1 LVILA
6 LSVTLSINLILPEP
20 LLLSPSNI
28 KFKSPVSL
36 LTISNVFASFPNLR
50 IPVLFSAPTEYPMLT
65 FGTPLSDITST
76 DVFDSFLIVTSELGI
91 ADPTPTLPVLSAVSA
106 VPPVPTFN
114 SVDAVVIPEFTS
126 PVTSPVRFPVTLPV
140 TFPVNAPTKLVDVV
154 TPLTDKPV
162 ELLVKAAPTAKA
174 VAVTLARVDIPVELI
189 FPSTLPVIFPVT
201 LPVRLPVTFP
211 TTSPVTGPAIAP
223 TKLEA
228 VIIPVAFILPI
239 ELIPTPYLPATSG
252 DPPTWKLCNGSVV
265 AIPTLPCAYIDVNAK
280 PVLISV
286 HCEVG
291 KFDKV
296 APSP

>member
-1 LVILA
+1 
-6 LSVTLSINLILPEP
+6 LSDLLNVTLPLEPVNVTLS
-20 LLLSPSNI
+20 
-28 KFKSPVSL
+28 V
-36 LTISNVFASFPNLR
+36 NVE
-50 IPVLFSAPTEYPMLT
+50 T
-65 FGTPLSDITST
+65 
-76 DVFDSFLIVTSELGI
+76 
-91 ADPTPTLPVLSAVSA
+91 
-106 VPPVPTFN
+106 
-114 SVDAVVIPEFTS
+114 
-126 PVTSPVRFPVTLPV
+126 
-140 TFPVNAPTKLVDVV
+140 
-154 TPLTDKPV
+154 PV
-162 ELLVKAAPTAKA
+162 EF
-174 VAVTLARVDIPVELI
+174 I
-189 FPSTLPVIFPVT
+189 FPSTLPVT

-211 TTSPVTGPAIAP
+211 VTSPVTGPAIAP

-228 VIIPVAFILPI
+228 VIIPDARIFPI